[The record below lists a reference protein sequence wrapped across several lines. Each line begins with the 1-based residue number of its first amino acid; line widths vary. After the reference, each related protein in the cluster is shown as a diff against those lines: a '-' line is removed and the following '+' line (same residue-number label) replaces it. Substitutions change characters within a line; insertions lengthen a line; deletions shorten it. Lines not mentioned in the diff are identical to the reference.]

1 MTFEQRYVQA
11 RRRFIEADFANLN
24 DMQRKAVLATE
35 GPLLLLAGAGTAAAV
50 RSRKSNSRAVRI

>member
-1 MTFEQRYVQA
+1 MNTTMTFEQRYVQA

-35 GPLLLLAGAGTAAAV
+35 GPVAAAG
-50 RSRKSNSRAVRI
+50 RRRQR